1 MSERWRQ
8 FVKRTRDFVLYKI
21 LRADDP
27 PYKLA
32 MGVAVGVFVTFTPT
46 MGVQMAFSAALAWI
60 LRANIAVGLPIV
72 WISNPAT
79 MLFIYYPLYLLGTV
93 LTGQESVGIQW
104 FVDLFNPSLYP
115 DGWWPSVQHLWARTM
130 EVFVPLWLGSCMVA
144 LSLAIPSYYITYG
157 MIYRYRM
164 KHWGQLERPVDH
176 EPEEG

>member
-115 DGWWPSVQHLWARTM
+115 DGWWPEPWKCSCRC
-130 EVFVPLWLGSCMVA
+130 GSDPA
-144 LSLAIPSYYITYG
+144 WWPFRWPSRATTS
-157 MIYRYRM
+157 
-164 KHWGQLERPVDH
+164 PTA
-176 EPEEG
+176 